1 MDHRLLQAI
10 TAISLAMA
18 IVFLPFSILLCHLG
32 LGALLLCW
40 IAEGNWLEKKERLM
54 ANPVVWAFIL
64 LFLLHLVGVSYSEK
78 ASDGWFNIEK
88 KISLLLV
95 PVLVATL
102 PAFRKETIRGFLL
115 AFVAACVVG
124 TFICLAAGLV
134 QPGQSNFDG
143 ATLSLYQRLNP
154 TAAPFWLRFS
164 YIELASGI
172 GMHPTYLAM
181 YLAFCVIILFHV
193 YANSFDTLTRLK
205 RVALFALFLY
215 LMVFIVMLS
224 SRIVT
229 LAMAMLCVAGFF
241 NLPTKPAYPRAIAF
255 LSLITM
261 LVLLAVYPVPRYR
274 SLQEPFM
281 AESYRPGENGV
292 YEYST
297 GIRKSLWILG
307 NLSIA
312 EVNPVFG
319 AGTGDVG
326 RVLKKMSE
334 EHRIFNS
341 IATYDPHN
349 QFIFIQI
356 ALGLSGLL
364 CLIACLAL
372 PAWVAYRQRQFMY
385 LSFLFLFVF
394 VCLTE
399 SALESQKGIVFFTIF
414 NSILVFHYNKFVPAV
429 SGKLVYG

>member
-1 MDHRLLQAI
+1 MGHRPLQAI
-10 TAISLAMA
+10 TGISLTTA
-18 IVFLPFSILLCHLG
+18 IVFLPFSVILCHLG

-40 IAEGNWLEKKERLM
+40 TAEGNWLEKKNRLM
-54 ANPVVWAFIL
+54 ANPVVWAYIL
-64 LFLLHLVGVSYSEK
+64 LFLLHLVGVAYSEK

-95 PVLVATL
+95 PVLLATL
-102 PAFRKETIRGFLL
+102 PAFRKATIRGFLL

-124 TFICLAAGLV
+124 TIVCLAAGV
-134 QPGQSNFDG
+134 FQPGQSNFDG

-172 GMHPTYLAM
+172 GMHPTYFAM
-181 YLAFCVIILFHV
+181 YLAFCAIILFHF
-193 YANSFDTLTRLK
+193 YANSLDALTLLK
-205 RVALFALFLY
+205 RVALIALFLY
-215 LMVFIVMLS
+215 LIVFIVMLS

-229 LAMAMLCVAGFF
+229 LAMVMLCIAGFV
-241 NLPTKPAYPRAIAF
+241 NLPKKPGYPRAVALLALIA
-255 LSLITM
+255 M
-261 LVLLAVYPVPRYR
+261 LTLLAVYPVPRYR

-281 AESYRPGENGV
+281 AESYRPGDNGV

-307 NLSIA
+307 NLGVA

-334 EHRIFNS
+334 QHKIFNS

-349 QFIFIQI
+349 EFIFIQI

-372 PAWVAYRQRQFMY
+372 PAWFAYRQRQFMY
-385 LSFLFLFVF
+385 LSFLFLFVI

-399 SALESQKGIVFFTIF
+399 SALESQKGMVFFTIF
-414 NSILVFHYNKFVPAV
+414 NSILVFHYNKLVPAA

>member
-10 TAISLAMA
+10 TVISLATA

-32 LGALLLCW
+32 LCALFLCW
-40 IAEGNWLEKKERLM
+40 LAEGNWREKKDRLM
-54 ANPVVWAFIL
+54 ANPVVWAYIL

-78 ASDGWFNIEK
+78 TSDGWFNIEK
-88 KISLLLV
+88 KVSLLLV
-95 PVLVATL
+95 PVLLATL
-102 PAFRKETIRGFLL
+102 PAFRKETLRGFLL
-115 AFVAACVVG
+115 AFVAACLAG
-124 TFICLAAGLV
+124 TFICLAAGLF
-134 QPGQSNFDG
+134 QHGQSNFDG

-154 TAAPFWLRFS
+154 TAAPFWLRYS
-164 YIELASGI
+164 YIGLASGI
-172 GMHPTYLAM
+172 GMHPTYFAM
-181 YLAFCVIILFHV
+181 YLAFCVIILFHF
-193 YANSFDTLTRLK
+193 YASSLDTLTRLK
-205 RVALFALFLY
+205 RVALITLFLY
-215 LMVFIVMLS
+215 LIVFIVMLS

-229 LAMAMLCVAGFF
+229 LAMVMLCLAGFF
-241 NLPTKPAYPRAIAF
+241 TLPTKPVYPRAVA
-255 LSLITM
+255 LLALITM
-261 LVLLAVYPVPRYR
+261 LVLLAAYPVPRYR

-281 AESYRPGENGV
+281 AESYRPGDNGV

-312 EVNPVFG
+312 EVNPLFG

-326 RVLKKMSE
+326 RVLKQMSE
-334 EHRIFNS
+334 RHRIYNS

-349 QFIFIQI
+349 EFIFIQI

-364 CLIACLAL
+364 CLLACLAL

-385 LSFLFLFVF
+385 LCFLFLFVI

-414 NSILVFHYNKFVPAV
+414 SSILVFHYNKLVPAV
-429 SGKLVYG
+429 AGKLVYG